1 MILLKKIPFEGLIMH
16 LHDISFFFQYR
27 ACVLHFQFGRDI
39 HDIWRS
45 VLHPT
50 WQEASPLTSPNFSLS
65 EHFGSYLTALLRSQ
79 MGNSA
84 KFMGMGVV
92 PNMGVVELAVELSH
106 SSKLDNVTGIL

>member
-1 MILLKKIPFEGLIMH
+1 
-16 LHDISFFFQYR
+16 
-27 ACVLHFQFGRDI
+27 
-39 HDIWRS
+39 
-45 VLHPT
+45 
-50 WQEASPLTSPNFSLS
+50 
-65 EHFGSYLTALLRSQ
+65 